1 MRTLPSGWHAA
12 LTGDLARL
20 ALCWRIQRVDGVVI
34 ALTNHDRPITVGD
47 LTYYPASAPDLGRLA
62 ESGAADIGHLA
73 IASALNAPDIRSDD
87 LASGRFDGAK
97 VTIMLVLWD
106 QPEAGALVLK
116 EGRIGRITTKGQA
129 FEAELRGQLDRLES
143 PLGERFTPFCRAE
156 LGDARCKRGLRAF
169 TRETTVA
176 AVSGPQQLTLADL
189 PDPDH
194 WYDFGRLRFH
204 TGANAGMDCEI
215 GEQIGAAITLFAPP
229 PAPVA
234 VGDVVEVEAG
244 CDKRLATCRDKFDN
258 VENFRGEP
266 FLPGIDRLF
275 DYPAP
280 R

>member
-1 MRTLPSGWHAA
+1 MRTLPTGWKEA
-12 LTGDLARL
+12 LAGDLSRL
-20 ALCWRIQRVDGVVI
+20 ALCWRIRRADGVVV
-34 ALTNHDRPITVGD
+34 ALTSHDRPLTVGD
-47 LTYYPASAPDLGRLA
+47 LTYYPAAAPDLDRLA

-73 IASALNAPDIRSDD
+73 VEGALSAPDIRADD
-87 LASGRFDGAK
+87 ILAGRYDGAI
-97 VTIMLVLWD
+97 VTALLVLWD
-106 QPEAGALVLK
+106 RPELGCLTLK
-116 EGRIGRITTKGQA
+116 EGRIGRIVSRDAA
-129 FEAELRGQLDRLES
+129 FTAELRGLLDRLEA

-156 LGDARCKRGLRAF
+156 LGDARCKRGLRGF

-176 AVSGPQQLTLADL
+176 AVSGPQQLTLAAL

-215 GEQIGAAITLFAPP
+215 GEQIGDVVTLFAPP